1 MPAKP
6 VDKKTSTK
14 AKPKT
19 KPKAKVHVHS
29 GDLHGKVDDRF
40 TLEKLRDIAR
50 TRGIQWGGLSKAK
63 LIKKIN
69 NYYR

>member
-6 VDKKTSTK
+6 VAKKTSTK
-14 AKPKT
+14 A

>member
-1 MPAKP
+1 M
-6 VDKKTSTK
+6 VKKTSVKKTI
-14 AKPKT
+14 T
-19 KPKAKVHVHS
+19 KPKPKAAPKQIYAS
-29 GDLHGKVDDRF
+29 DNMHGRVDDRM

-50 TRGIQWGGLSKAK
+50 TRGIQWGGLSKTK

>member
-6 VDKKTSTK
+6 VAKKTATK

-19 KPKAKVHVHS
+19 KVHVHS
-29 GDLHGKVDDRF
+29 GDLHGRVDDRF

-50 TRGIQWGGLSKAK
+50 TRGIQWGGLSKTK